1 MDRYL
6 PLIRQNYLLKS
17 LNKEALEKLLS
28 ASKIKQFNSNDAVI
42 SQGQS
47 AKYFFLVL
55 NGQLKLHLLSSEGKE
70 KIIKFVETAET
81 FAEALMFLQ
90 GKQYPINATATK
102 KSVVLMIPN
111 EQFYS
116 LLVDNSELCM
126 KMLGSVCLKMRG
138 HVNEIEMLTILDAS
152 QRVMKFFY
160 DLMPYNIKNGESF
173 PVTLSKKSIAG
184 KLSMRP
190 ETFSRIL
197 KRFEDENVFVF
208 SQHKIKVLS
217 REKMADYQS
226 FTSN

>member
-1 MDRYL
+1 M
-6 PLIRQNYLLKS
+6 
-17 LNKEALEKLLS
+17 
-28 ASKIKQFNSNDAVI
+28 I
-42 SQGQS
+42 SQGQL

-70 KIIKFVETAET
+70 KIIKFVDVAET

-90 GKQYPINATATK
+90 GKMYPINATTTK
-102 KSVVLMIPN
+102 RSCVLMIPN
-111 EQFYS
+111 EIFYS
-116 LLVDNSELCM
+116 LLVNNSELCM

-138 HVNEIEMLTILDAS
+138 HINEIEMLTILDAS

-173 PVTLSKKSIAG
+173 PIHLSKKSIAG

-197 KRFEDENVFVF
+197 KRFEDEDVFVF
-208 SQHKIKVLS
+208 VQHKIQVIS

-226 FTSN
+226 FTTN